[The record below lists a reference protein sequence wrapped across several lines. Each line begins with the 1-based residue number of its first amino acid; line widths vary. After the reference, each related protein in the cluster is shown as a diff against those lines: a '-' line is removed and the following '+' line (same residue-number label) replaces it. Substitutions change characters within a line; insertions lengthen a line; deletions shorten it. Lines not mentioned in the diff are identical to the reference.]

1 MRYQVSY
8 NVAKDGVHYL
18 GLTLRHDTG
27 TPKKADEVL
36 KMLQNQYPKSE
47 GYSVSASLTPIGIS
61 LGVAQDSTISEAREY
76 MGTQKNP

>member
-8 NVAKDGVHYL
+8 NIAKEGTHYL

-27 TPKKADEVL
+27 TPEKADEVL
-36 KMLQNQYPKSE
+36 KMLQNQYPESE
-47 GYSVSASLTPIGIS
+47 GYSVSASLTPVGIS
-61 LGVAQDSTISEAREY
+61 LGVAQESTIPEALEF